1 MFEAIHGSAP
11 RRAGQNLANPSGL
24 LLGAVMMLV
33 HIEQPDVAERVHN
46 AWLRTLEDGIHTYDI
61 YKESVSQQKVGT
73 REFARAVV
81 ERLNQKPEKLKSVT
95 YSRAAKTS
103 AVRQAAAARARA
115 RKEYVGL
122 DVFLDWT
129 GGPATQ
135 LGPQLERLAGELKL
149 QSISNRGVKVF
160 PGELPGFVYSDLWN
174 CRFFATQDGFP
185 VTHAQTVALQQR
197 IAGAGFDV
205 VKTEGLYTFDGQR
218 GYSLGQG
225 E

>member
-24 LLGAVMMLV
+24 LLGAVMMMV
-33 HIEQPDVAERVHN
+33 HIDQPEIAELVHN
-46 AWLRTLEDGIHTYDI
+46 AWLRTLEDGLHTYDI
-61 YKESVSQQKVGT
+61 YKDGVSKAQVGT
-73 REFARAVV
+73 KEFADAVV
-81 ERLNQKPEKLKSVT
+81 ARVGKKPEKLQAVSYAHAPKQTVAAQLAERV
-95 YSRAAKTS
+95 RAK
-103 AVRQAAAARARA
+103 
-115 RKEYVGL
+115 KEYVGL

-129 GGPATQ
+129 GGAGQ
-135 LGPQLERLAGELKL
+135 LGPSLETLAGDLKL
-149 QSISNRGVKVF
+149 QSISNRGVKVY
-160 PGELPGFVYSDLWN
+160 PGDLPGFVYSDLWN
-174 CRFFATQDGFP
+174 CRFMGASAGRA

-197 IAGAGFDV
+197 LTGAGFDV